1 MPAAVYRSSP
11 SLRAQAAPPKSLVVT
26 FSQKSEEL
34 ALVHQLVEC
43 LETLGVSRDC
53 IFYQPDISLV
63 DQENH
68 WISQWLYAQRHSKVV
83 VCMLSCAYLR
93 SKPCCTE
100 WKLLPEWQR
109 LVVGVDST
117 MELLKTDI
125 TGFNG
130 PPLAYVQCGEQILDV
145 RSLTPAQISAKI
157 MEKYEANKDK
167 SHAYELRRGSIVAED
182 ELTVAVETDDN
193 IGIPLPPEPATPE
206 RTERRFSLPKILKP
220 PPLKFWLPSSQESRP
235 EDVDTPPRSARKLQK
250 ARLDGKDDE
259 LDTYKLTPSR
269 ASKEKDKHWFG

>member
-1 MPAAVYRSSP
+1 
-11 SLRAQAAPPKSLVVT
+11 
-26 FSQKSEEL
+26 
-34 ALVHQLVEC
+34 VEC
-43 LETLGVSRDC
+43 LEALGVSRDC

-117 MELLKTDI
+117 VELLRTDI

-130 PPLAYVQCGEQILDV
+130 PPLAYIQCGEQILDA

-157 MEKYEANKDK
+157 MEKYEANKEK
-167 SHAYELRRGSIVAED
+167 SHAYELRRGSTVSED
-182 ELTVAVETDDN
+182 DITGAVELTDDN
-193 IGIPLPPEPATPE
+193 IGTPPPPEST
-206 RTERRFSLPKILKP
+206 TSERRFSLPRILKP
-220 PPLKFWLPSSQESRP
+220 PPLKFWVPSESKP
-235 EDVDTPPRSARKLQK
+235 GDADTPPKSARKLQK
-250 ARLDGKDDE
+250 ARPDWKDEE

-269 ASKEKDKHWFG
+269 ASKEKEKNWFG